1 MLKDTI
7 SSKSTLLVSLAVL
20 ATCIA
25 VNMGANLEFV
35 IITAKIDIIYMLK
48 SVKRINII
56 KQSVPKSENLSQNTP
71 KK

>member
-56 KQSVPKSENLSQNTP
+56 KQSVTKSENLSQNTP